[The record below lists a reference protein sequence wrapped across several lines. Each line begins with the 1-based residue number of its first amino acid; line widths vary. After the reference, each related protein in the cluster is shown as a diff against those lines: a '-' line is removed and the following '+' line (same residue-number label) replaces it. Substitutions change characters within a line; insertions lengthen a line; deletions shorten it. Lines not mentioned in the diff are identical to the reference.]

1 MGGHQDR
8 RRMAVRRNGVDQ
20 SRVRIPIRMRR
31 AELRPSRAPF
41 QEYLQA

>member
-8 RRMAVRRNGVDQ
+8 RRMAVRRSGVDQ
-20 SRVRIPIRMRR
+20 SRVRIRR
-31 AELRPSRAPF
+31 VELRPSRAPF